1 MKPLFVRQKFHC
13 HITVIIVAI
22 LLLTIPSSAWAV
34 AEESPILSEN
44 TIADLAE
51 SKWMDGAPNRA
62 MDIVEQGILENPTD
76 LKLHKLR
83 GDILA
88 TSRRDQQA
96 VEAYDTVL
104 QWTPDALDVRWAK
117 WSVLLRSSQADQ
129 AISEF
134 ERIAQQDANN
144 PLASWRLALEL
155 RKLDRL
161 EESLEWYKKAVELRP
176 ELPGW
181 RLAMAR
187 ARFDVLDGRG
197 ARDEVNH
204 VLKMV
209 SKGSPE
215 ETAARSLLSVVYGAT
230 KERGRRF
237 EAIFS
242 PEGTAAQRKEWSKVR
257 TEAWRLYK
265 AGRFQEAEPLLRKSL
280 ELKPSDYGATY
291 DLGRTL
297 MELGQCDQAVKVFE
311 KMTLMNP
318 ADLTYADTFFRIGQC
333 KMELGQWD
341 EALIHFEIL
350 YEAALEY
357 ELATKGTKVKGGQT
371 VLDKEKIAKWIEK
384 VRQKIPNAKSLRE
397 EAANLQADDPNA
409 PPPLTEAELYEQIA
423 KKRLKIDD
431 PIYTRASLMGRDAD
445 FSLFRYVIPAEQV
458 MRDDLP
464 GGAHDF
470 IPIKPG
476 DTFPPTQEEIFLV
489 FGLVTASYD
498 EVPLT
503 TQCFLETPK
512 ITKDQKPLAQ
522 DQIIM
527 AMSEQTGYFVL
538 STPEAGWTPGLY
550 VCGLYVG
557 NEISAYTHADE
568 VRFRIIEPTQQPSL
582 RTQMSRKVAME
593 RRNPSM
599 LN

>member
-1 MKPLFVRQKFHC
+1 MKPLFVSQKSHC
-13 HITVIIVAI
+13 HITVILVAM
-22 LLLTIPSSAWAV
+22 LLITMPISAFALAEEPPIPSENRV
-34 AEESPILSEN
+34 AN
-44 TIADLAE
+44 LAE
-51 SKWMDGAPNRA
+51 AEWMDGAPNRA
-62 MDIVEQGILENPTD
+62 MDILDQGIRDHPYD
-76 LKLHKLR
+76 LTLQKLR

-96 VEAYDTVL
+96 VEAYTAIL
-104 QWTPDALDVRWAK
+104 QKTPEALDVRWAK

-129 AISEF
+129 AITEF

-144 PLASWRLALEL
+144 PLAPFRLAQEL

-161 EESLEWYKKAVELRP
+161 EESLEWYQKAVELRSD
-176 ELPGW
+176 LPGW
-181 RLAMAR
+181 RLALAR
-187 ARFDVLDGRG
+187 VRFDVLDGRG

-209 SKGSPE
+209 SPGSPE

-242 PEGTAAQRKEWSKVR
+242 PEGTAAQKKEWSEVR
-257 TEAWRLYK
+257 TESWRLYK
-265 AGRFQEAEPLLRKSL
+265 AGRFKEAEPLLRKSL

-333 KMELGQWD
+333 KMELEQWT

-357 ELATKGTKVKGGQT
+357 ELATKGVRVKGGQT

-384 VRQKIPNAKSLRE
+384 VRQKIPNAKSLRDE
-397 EAANLQADDPNA
+397 TANLQADDPNT

-423 KKRLKIDD
+423 QKRLKIDD

-476 DTFPPTQEEIFLV
+476 DTFPTTQEEIFLV

-498 EVPLT
+498 EVPHT

-512 ITKDQKPLAQ
+512 ITEDQKPLAQ
-522 DQIIM
+522 DHIIM

-557 NEISAYTHADE
+557 HEISAYTHADE
-568 VRFRIIEPTQQPSL
+568 VRFRIIEPTQPSL
-582 RTQMSRKVAME
+582 HTQISKEVMME
-593 RRNPSM
+593 RRKPSM
-599 LN
+599 LY